1 LQGAGWSIDPGP
13 DPDPF
18 ASMAAVG
25 GTLYFPATDFVDQGI
40 QLWKSDGTSSG
51 TVMVKFI
58 DGAGAVG
65 AEPEE
70 LTDVNGTLYFTAIAY
85 DPNRHASLRE
95 LWKSDGTS
103 DGTVKLTDIAPG
115 LFELGGSDLT
125 LDREGQLQSD
135 RTNCRKAVPQ
145 FRFPTAA
152 GQASCYGLSWR
163 NLRRLAPESLVASS
177 WRLRRLQ
184 FPTTPATAPNARSL
198 VPKPCTDFLGV
209 PETQMSWRD

>member
-1 LQGAGWSIDPGP
+1 
-13 DPDPF
+13 
-18 ASMAAVG
+18 
-25 GTLYFPATDFVDQGI
+25 
-40 QLWKSDGTSSG
+40 
-51 TVMVKFI
+51 MVKFI

-125 LDREGQLQSD
+125 LDREAASIGSNQLSKSCTAVSVSD
-135 RTNCRKAVPQ
+135 CGWSGIV
-145 FRFPTAA
+145 
-152 GQASCYGLSWR
+152 LW
-163 NLRRLAPESLVASS
+163 LVMA
-177 WRLRRLQ
+177 
-184 FPTTPATAPNARSL
+184 
-198 VPKPCTDFLGV
+198 
-209 PETQMSWRD
+209 